1 MASKTASVLVVAK
14 ELDWLKDNPDF
25 TERPASI
32 SEFLGPDYLNV
43 DDTVR
48 PGLRQVLVDIFGEES
63 NPHSLAAFQ
72 EAMMTG
78 AIGIGKTTF
87 GSIVLPY
94 MVHWVLCLKN
104 PQKYFSLMPG
114 TRIAFM
120 MMSTSEDQ
128 AREVIFGDVFARIDH
143 SPWFKAHPYDKSFK
157 NQIRFP
163 EKDIWIIPGDSA
175 ETTFEGYNI
184 LGGILDEMDSHRVT
198 LKKDYA
204 LEGYNTISNRITSR
218 FQDRGLL
225 ILIGQMKKSVGFAA
239 NMYRKLLDDKGAY
252 VSRMTIWESFGW
264 DKYLKPDGT
273 RDSFWF
279 DCRRKTEIS
288 AMIAAVVDNKDFLE
302 IPNFYKKRFM
312 NDPDKA
318 LKDLAGIPPAV
329 GNPYI
334 GMTDKIQIAQ
344 TAWHM
349 RHGEKFQPVLPL
361 LDRAEFSPMFRCK
374 DSLRRVVHIDIAYSD
389 QGDALGLA
397 MGHIREL
404 KLVDGELMPYIVFD
418 FLLRM
423 RPVPGR
429 EIILSDIRKIIYQL
443 KDELRFKI
451 KKVTLDGFQS
461 TDTIQQLNKRHI
473 NADYLSVDR
482 NIGPY
487 EDLRDAL
494 YEGRLEFPRYMVPMS
509 HSDPKLVDISYQELS
524 QLIDNGKK
532 IDHPVGGSK
541 DVADAMAGCCYTLMD
556 DREFRR
562 GVSSNARQQDNP
574 DDDRVR
580 AYDPTSSL
588 KDPSGKTLIPAVGS
602 LIPPS
607 LVPPANLT
615 SVPGIGP
622 GGSSGAGGI
631 LDGIDLDSL
640 RKR

>member
-1 MASKTASVLVVAK
+1 MSVVSLVAK
-14 ELDWLKDNPDF
+14 ELDWLKNNPDF
-25 TERPASI
+25 AERPASI
-32 SEFLGPDYLNV
+32 MEFLGSDYLNIE
-43 DDTVR
+43 DGVR
-48 PGLRQVLVDIFGEES
+48 PGLKKVLVDIFGEEP
-63 NPHSLAAFQ
+63 NPYSLAAFQ

-94 MVHWVLCLKN
+94 MVHWVLCLKD
-104 PQKYFSLMPG
+104 PQKYFGLLAG
-114 TRIAFM
+114 ARIAFM

-143 SPWFKAHPYDKSFK
+143 SPWFKAHPYDKNFK

-163 EKDIWIIPGDSA
+163 EKNIWILPGDSA

-198 LKKDYA
+198 PKKDYA

-225 ILIGQMKKSVGFAA
+225 ILIGQMKKSVGFAST
-239 NMYRKLLDDKGAY
+239 MYKKFLDEETAY

-264 DKYLKPDGT
+264 DKYLKPDGS

-279 DCRRKTEIS
+279 DARRKIIIS
-288 AMIAAVVDNKDFLE
+288 DMVAAVVDNKDFIE
-302 IPNFYKKRFM
+302 IPTFYKKRFL
-312 NDPDKA
+312 NDPDRA

-334 GMTDKIQIAQ
+334 GMTHKIDHAQ
-344 TAWHM
+344 TKWHEVY
-349 RHGEKFQPVLPL
+349 GKKFQPVIPI
-361 LDRAEFSPMFRCK
+361 LDKAEFSPMFRCR

-389 QGDALGLA
+389 TGDALGMA

-404 KLVDGELMPYIVFD
+404 KEVEDEMMPVIVFD

-423 RPVPGR
+423 KPTPGR
-429 EIILSDIRKIIYQL
+429 EIILSDIRKIIYYL
-443 KDELRFKI
+443 KENLRFKI

-461 TDTIQQLNKRHI
+461 TDTIQQLNKKHI

-482 NIGPY
+482 NIRPY

-494 YEGRLEFPRYMVPMS
+494 YEDRLEFPAYMSPLS
-509 HSDPKLVDISYQELS
+509 HVDTKQVNIAWQELS

-532 IDHPVGGSK
+532 IDHPIGGSK

-562 GVSSNARQQDNP
+562 GVSSSARRQGEDSGDNSG
-574 DDDRVR
+574 

-588 KDPSGKTLIPAVGS
+588 NDRSAAQ
-602 LIPPS
+602 
-607 LVPPANLT
+607 LVPSTGKGLVPSVNL
-615 SVPGIGP
+615 SGMPGIGSIP
-622 GGSSGAGGI
+622 GLSNVGGL
-631 LDGIDLDSL
+631 LDGIDLGNL
-640 RKR
+640 RGRN